1 MFIYIP
7 FLCVTLGAVISWR
20 GLPPRVLRGS
30 DMVMNAALM
39 LLMTVIGLNIGLSE
53 TVMKNLGRIGIKCLL
68 ISLAA
73 IACSV
78 ALTVLCER
86 TVMPLEKIRLTLLR
100 EKQEAARQNRDAGR
114 GALPRA
120 ENAGSKQEDG
130 SFSPLLILMPIFILL
145 GILIGYLALPK
156 GDAAWLDTLLTVSL
170 FFLYTGAGIILG
182 TNKEVF
188 TYIKKLGLRMLF
200 LPLSIFAGCLLG
212 GFLMGVVLDVPLKW
226 SVLSASGMG
235 YYSMSGAFLTEAY
248 GIEAGVYGFIVNVSR
263 DVFTVALLP
272 LLAKISKGSP
282 IASGAGGCMDTMLI
296 PVSKAVGP
304 ELGLVALISGTITT
318 LAVPIWLPL
327 GVTLFG

>member
-145 GILIGYLALPK
+145 GILIGYFALPK

-212 GFLMGVVLDVPLKW
+212 GFLMGVLLDVPLKW

>member
-1 MFIYIP
+1 M
-7 FLCVTLGAVISWR
+7 
-20 GLPPRVLRGS
+20 
-30 DMVMNAALM
+30 
-39 LLMTVIGLNIGLSE
+39 
-53 TVMKNLGRIGIKCLL
+53 
-68 ISLAA
+68 
-73 IACSV
+73 
-78 ALTVLCER
+78 
-86 TVMPLEKIRLTLLR
+86 
-100 EKQEAARQNRDAGR
+100 
-114 GALPRA
+114 
-120 ENAGSKQEDG
+120 
-130 SFSPLLILMPIFILL
+130 ILMPLFILL
-145 GILIGYLALPK
+145 GILIGCFALPK
-156 GDAAWLDTLLTVSL
+156 GEAPWLDMLLTVSL

-188 TYIKKLGLRMLF
+188 TYIKKLGLRILF
-200 LPLSIFAGCLLG
+200 LPLSIFVGCLLG
-212 GFLMGVVLDVPLKW
+212 GFLMGVLLDVPLKW

-235 YYSMSGAFLTEAY
+235 YYSMSGAFLTETY

-327 GVTLFG
+327 GVALFG

>member
-20 GLPPRVLRGS
+20 GLPPNVLRAS
-30 DMVMNAALM
+30 DRIMNTALM
-39 LLMTVIGLNIGLSE
+39 LLMTVIGLNIGLSD

-78 ALTVLCER
+78 ALTVLCEK
-86 TVMPLEKIRLTLLR
+86 TVMPLEKIRLNLLR
-100 EKQEAARQNRDAGR
+100 EKQAETAQTEEAQSGT
-114 GALPRA
+114 
-120 ENAGSKQEDG
+120 
-130 SFSPLLILMPIFILL
+130 FSPLLILMPLFILF
-145 GILIGYLALPK
+145 GILIGYFALPK
-156 GDAAWLDTLLTVSL
+156 GDAPWLDTLLTISL
-170 FFLYTGAGIILG
+170 IFLYTGAGIILG

-188 TYIKKLGLRMLF
+188 TYIKKLGLRILF

-212 GFLMGVVLDVPLKW
+212 GFLMGLLLGVPLKW

-235 YYSMSGAFLTEAY
+235 YYSMSGAFLTEVY

-272 LLAKISKGSP
+272 LLTKISKGSP

-318 LAVPIWLPL
+318 LAVPVWLPI
-327 GVTLFG
+327 GVALFG

>member
-7 FLCVTLGAVISWR
+7 FLCVTLGAVISWW

-30 DMVMNAALM
+30 DLVMNAALM

-78 ALTVLCER
+78 ALTVLCEK

-188 TYIKKLGLRMLF
+188 TYIKKLGLRILF
-200 LPLSIFAGCLLG
+200 LPLSIFVGCLLG
-212 GFLMGVVLDVPLKW
+212 GFLMGVLLDVPLKW

>member
-7 FLCVTLGAVISWR
+7 FLCVTLGAVISWW

-30 DMVMNAALM
+30 DLVMNAALM

-78 ALTVLCER
+78 ALTVLCEK

-130 SFSPLLILMPIFILL
+130 SFSPLLILMPLFILL
-145 GILIGYLALPK
+145 GILIGCSALPK
-156 GDAAWLDTLLTVSL
+156 GEAPWLDMLLTVSL

-188 TYIKKLGLRMLF
+188 TYIKKLGLRILF
-200 LPLSIFAGCLLG
+200 LPLSIFVGCLLG
-212 GFLMGVVLDVPLKW
+212 GFLMGVLLDVPLKW

>member
-1 MFIYIP
+1 
-7 FLCVTLGAVISWR
+7 
-20 GLPPRVLRGS
+20 
-30 DMVMNAALM
+30 M
-39 LLMTVIGLNIGLSE
+39 L
-53 TVMKNLGRIGIKCLL
+53 
-68 ISLAA
+68 
-73 IACSV
+73 
-78 ALTVLCER
+78 
-86 TVMPLEKIRLTLLR
+86 
-100 EKQEAARQNRDAGR
+100 
-114 GALPRA
+114 
-120 ENAGSKQEDG
+120 ENAQTEDAQGG
-130 SFSPLLILMPIFILL
+130 SFSPLLILMPLFILL
-145 GILIGYLALPK
+145 GILIGCFALPK
-156 GDAAWLDTLLTVSL
+156 GDTAWLDTLLTVSL

-188 TYIKKLGLRMLF
+188 TYIKKLGLRILF
-200 LPLSIFAGCLLG
+200 LPLSIFVGCLLG
-212 GFLMGVVLDVPLKW
+212 GFLMGVLLDVPLKW

-327 GVTLFG
+327 GVALFG